1 MNVGWIGLG
10 AMGAPMARR
19 LLGAG
24 HRVVGYDV
32 VPAAR
37 ERFAADGGVAAASA
51 AEAATG
57 ADVLVLMVATPGQGE
72 EVLFAHGVADALAP
86 GSRLVV
92 AATVGPE
99 AVADWE
105 QRLTS
110 RGVRLVDAPVS
121 GGVGRAES
129 GDLLVMPAGSRDDLD
144 AVRPLLEA
152 LASASDAVGSRV
164 GDGQRMKLVNQ
175 LLCGVHIAAAAE
187 ALALAAGLGLEPER
201 VWETLRHGAAASF
214 MLDDRGAR
222 MLQAEPPVRSAVDIF
237 VKDMGLVV
245 GAAETA
251 GMEPTLASAAR
262 TRFVQA
268 QEAGLGRAD
277 DSRIVDTYG
286 LPVHPPSNGAGRQGT
301 NRSGR

>member
-10 AMGAPMARR
+10 AMGAPMAGR
-19 LLGAG
+19 LVAAG

-37 ERFAADGGVAAASA
+37 DRFAGDGGVAAASA
-51 AEAATG
+51 AEAAAG
-57 ADVLVLMVATPGQGE
+57 ADVLVLMVATPAQGE
-72 EVLFAHGVADALAP
+72 EVLFADGAADALAP

-99 AVADWE
+99 AVTDWE
-105 QRLTS
+105 GRLAS

-129 GDLLVMPAGSRDDLD
+129 GELLVMPAGSREDLD
-144 AVRPLLEA
+144 AVRPLLET
-152 LASASDAVGSRV
+152 LASASHAVGIGV

-187 ALALAAGLGLEPER
+187 ALALAAGLGLDPQR
-201 VWETLRHGAAASF
+201 AWETLRHGAAASF

-245 GAAETA
+245 GAAEAA
-251 GMEPTLASAAR
+251 GMEPTVASAAR
-262 TRFVQA
+262 TRFLRA
-268 QEAGLGRAD
+268 HDAGLGRAD
-277 DSRIVDTYG
+277 DSRVIDTYG
-286 LPVHPPSNGAGRQGT
+286 VAVHAPASRADSGRE
-301 NRSGR
+301 NRSEG